1 MADQQALL
9 ASLLLGQ
16 KQRKDPLDAQRSF
29 AQHQLSSGSSTAP
42 LGSNNPLEGLAR
54 ALQGG
59 IGGWL
64 ARDADQQDTTRQQQ
78 TVAALGNALAAKTPE
93 ETNAALKGA
102 PADADLLAPIYGQL
116 LGQKMQDERTAQLG
130 ARAYRA
136 AGGNVEPPSPQTI
149 TPQVG
154 GARMFI
160 QPAGLDNNLG
170 NIRSTPLPWDGKGAP
185 QNGFETFNTPQA
197 GANAMA
203 GNLASYAKANPSLT
217 VAQAIAQWAPAA
229 DKNNPAAYT
238 QSVAEKTGINPAL
251 PLSEVLANPVMAA
264 QLMESM
270 GGVEK
275 GKSPASLGFSAD
287 TLVNA
292 AAPKAAQFDPGAK
305 LTQLGEQ
312 AAKAGDFATAVKYQ
326 NQAQEE
332 RVKFEN
338 ARQTQAQT
346 IAATGAEHDRQQATA
361 TPNNEQALSAGFAD
375 RMGRSNQIATQH
387 GPALTQFGA
396 RMKEQLPFG
405 VGNFNQSPEYQQAK
419 QARDDFI
426 NAQLRRESGAAIA
439 PSEYANAD
447 KQYFPQPGDAAEV
460 IKQKEANRALALQ
473 GMVRNAG
480 PTYTQPQA
488 AAAPPSAAVERG
500 PQPGAIE
507 GGYRF
512 KGGNPADQNNWERAQ

>member
-16 KQRKDPLDAQRSF
+16 KQRPDPLAYQRSF
-29 AQHQLSSGSSTAP
+29 AKNALQTGSSIEP
-42 LGSNNPLEGLAR
+42 VRSPLEGLAR

-64 ARDADQQDTTRQQQ
+64 ARDAEQQDTARQQQ
-78 TVAALGNALAAKTPE
+78 TVSALGNALAAKTPE

-116 LGQKMQDERTAQLG
+116 LSQKMQDERTAQLG

-136 AGGNVEPPSPQTI
+136 AGGGVDAPMPQTL
-149 TPQVG
+149 TPQIG
-154 GARMFI
+154 QSQSAGAN
-160 QPAGLDNNLG
+160 NNLG
-170 NIRSTPLPWDGKGAP
+170 NIRATQIPWDGKGAS
-185 QNGFETFNTPQA
+185 QNGFETFATPQA

-203 GNLASYAKANPSLT
+203 GNLASYAKANPNLT

-238 QSVAEKTGINPAL
+238 QAVAEKTGINPAL
-251 PLSEVLANPVMAA
+251 SLSQVLADPVMSA

-275 GKSPASLGFSAD
+275 GKSPASMGFSAD

-292 AAPKAAQFDPGAK
+292 ATPQAAQFDPGAK

-312 AAKAGDFATAVKYQ
+312 AARAGDFATAVKYQ

-338 ARQTQAQT
+338 AKQTQAQT

-361 TPNNEQALSAGFAD
+361 TPNNEQALSSTFAN
-375 RMGRSNQIATQH
+375 RMMNSNGIIGQL
-387 GPALTQFGA
+387 GNALTNRRDKMLDTKVLGVGV
-396 RMKEQLPFG
+396 PFG
-405 VGNFNQSPEYQQAK
+405 NDNQSVEYQQAV
-419 QARDDFI
+419 QARNDFI
-426 NAQLRRESGAAIA
+426 NAQLRRESGAAISD
-439 PSEYANAD
+439 PEYERAD
-447 KQYFPQPGDAAEV
+447 KQYFPQPGDKPETLA
-460 IKQKEANRALALQ
+460 QKAKNRQLAVE
-473 GMVRNAG
+473 GMVGNAG
-480 PTYTQPQA
+480 PTFKQSPTVGSQPQT
-488 AAAPPSAAVERG
+488 PSTGSVNEGATATNPQTGQKIVFRG
-500 PQPGAIE
+500 GQ
-507 GGYRF
+507 
-512 KGGNPADQNNWERAQ
+512 WTSAQ